1 MRFGLSRFRY
11 FCRLFKGTMTSRQ
24 IRQAFLDHFKKHGH
38 AIVPSAPMVVKDD
51 PTLMFTNAGMNQFK
65 DLFLGNR
72 PAKDKRIA
80 DTQKCL
86 RVSGKHNDLEEVG
99 IDTYHH
105 TMFEMLGNWSFGDY
119 FKKEAIAWAWELLV
133 DTYKVDPANIYVT
146 YFGGDEKDK
155 LPADDETRDLWL
167 KVMPADRILPFSKKD
182 NFWEMGDTGPCGP
195 CTEIHVDVRTDE
207 EKKAKPGR
215 ELVNNDHPQVIEIW
229 NNVFMQFE
237 RKADGSLHT
246 LPAQHVDTG
255 MGFERLCMV
264 LQGKRSNY
272 DTDVFQLLIQA
283 IAKQCG
289 KAYGTVIPGLIRN
302 RENAE
307 GEIPGQAR
315 NDKEGQARNDNAG
328 EKADIAM
335 RVIADHLRAIAFAIA
350 DGQLPS
356 NTGAGYVI
364 RRILRRAV
372 RYGYSFL
379 GFNEAF
385 MYTLVPVLV
394 DQMGDQFPELKK
406 QQDIITNVMHEEEK
420 AFLRTLEQ
428 GTKRIGQVL
437 AEGSGTIPGDKAFE
451 LLDTFG
457 FPIDLTQLIAREQ
470 GREVD
475 MKGFD
480 AELKKQKDRSRAAT
494 AVTTGDWVEL
504 ATGETSFVGYDE
516 LSSDAR
522 ILRYRQV
529 SGKGG
534 DQFQIILDRTPFYA
548 EGGGQVGD
556 QGWLMSGEEKT
567 EVIDTK
573 RENQLIVHFAK
584 RLPADPSAPLKAL
597 VNTRRRALTARNH
610 TATHL
615 LHHVLRSQLGTH
627 VEQKGSLVAP
637 DRLRFDISH
646 FAKVTPEELASIE
659 SAVNAMI
666 TDDIVFEDLRGVP
679 IEEAKAMGAM
689 ALFGEKYGDNV
700 RVVKFGPSVELCG
713 GTHVPRTGVIGPFR
727 IVSEGALAAGIR
739 RIEAVTSAEAERM
752 ISEKLARLDAISALL
767 KNPADVV
774 VAVQKLVEQNA
785 VLTKELEKAA
795 REKVKNLASEL
806 PGKAKANAKGM
817 KVLVERLDLDAQGLK
832 DLGYQ
837 LREQHADLGFI
848 GGSVID
854 GKPLLAVSLGKAFAE
869 ATGLKAVDIIKQIS
883 LSIKGGGG
891 GQPDFATAGG
901 KEPGG
906 MAEAL
911 KKAAELLS

>member
-1 MRFGLSRFRY
+1 ML
-11 FCRLFKGTMTSRQ
+11 TSQQ
-24 IRQAFLDHFKKHGH
+24 IRQKFLDHFAQRGH
-38 AIVPSAPMVVKDD
+38 QIVPSAPMVVKDD

-72 PAKDKRIA
+72 EAKHKRIA

-119 FKKEAIAWAWELLV
+119 FKQEAIAWAWELLV
-133 DTYKVDPANIYVT
+133 DEYKINKEDIYVT
-146 YFGGDEKDK
+146 YFGGDAKDG
-155 LPADDETRDLWL
+155 LPADEETRQLWMQY
-167 KVMPADRILPFSKKD
+167 MPEERILPFSRKD

-195 CTEIHVDVRTDE
+195 CTEIHVDVRTE
-207 EKKAKPGR
+207 AEKAQKPGR

-237 RKADGSLHT
+237 RKADGSLVT

-272 DTDVFQLLIQA
+272 DTDVFQPLIQA
-283 IAKQCG
+283 IAKRCD
-289 KAYGTVIPGLIRN
+289 KAYDGLVTPGLTRS
-302 RENAE
+302 REDS
-307 GEIPGQAR
+307 QWMT
-315 NDKEGQARNDNAG
+315 DV
-328 EKADIAM
+328 AM
-335 RVIADHLRAIAFAIA
+335 RVIADHLRAISFAIA

-379 GFNEAF
+379 RLNEPF
-385 MYTLVPVLV
+385 MFTLVPTLAKE
-394 DQMGDQFPELKK
+394 MGDQFPELRK
-406 QQDIITNVMHEEEK
+406 QQQLIESVMQEEEK

-428 GTKRIGQVL
+428 GTKRIDQAL
-437 AEGSGTIPGDKAFE
+437 TGSKGTLPGERAFE
-451 LLDTFG
+451 LFDTYG

-475 MKGFD
+475 MKGFET
-480 AELKKQKDRSRAAT
+480 ELQKQKERSRAAT
-494 AVTTGDWVEL
+494 AVNTGDWVEL
-504 ATGETSFVGYDE
+504 GKGETEFVGYDE
-516 LSSDAR
+516 LSADAR
-522 ILRYRQV
+522 ILRYRKV

-534 DQFQIILDRTPFYA
+534 DQFQLVLNRTPFYA

-556 QGWLMSGEEKT
+556 QGWLVQGADQV

-573 RENQLIVHFAK
+573 RENQLIVHFTK
-584 RLPADPSAPLKAL
+584 ELPKDVEKPLTAQ
-597 VNTRRRALTARNH
+597 VNTQRRGLTARNH

-615 LHHVLRSQLGTH
+615 LHHALRKHLGTH

-646 FAKVTPEELASIE
+646 FAKVSPEELATIE
-659 SAVNAMI
+659 REVNAMI
-666 TDDIVFEDLRGVP
+666 TDDIVFDDKRNVP
-679 IEEAKAMGAM
+679 IAEAKAMGAM

-727 IVSEGALAAGIR
+727 IVSESALAAGIR
-739 RIEAVTSAEAERM
+739 RIEAITSVEAERM
-752 ISEKLARLDAISALL
+752 INEKLAKLEAIEELL
-767 KNPADVV
+767 KRPADVV
-774 VAVQKLVEQNA
+774 AAVQKLAEQNTA
-785 VLTKELEKAA
+785 LTKELEKAA
-795 REKVKNLASEL
+795 REKVKRYATSI
-806 PGKAKANAKGM
+806 PAKATANSKGV
-817 KVLVERLDLDAQGLK
+817 KVLVEQLDLDAQGLK
-832 DLGYQ
+832 DLGFA
-837 LREQHADLGFI
+837 LREQHSDLALVA
-848 GGSVID
+848 GSVID
-854 GKPLLAVSLGKAFAE
+854 GKPLLAVSLGKSFAE

-883 LSIKGGGG
+883 PAIKGGGG

-906 MAEAL
+906 MADAL
-911 KKAAELLS
+911 RKAAELLG

>member
-1 MRFGLSRFRY
+1 ML
-11 FCRLFKGTMTSRQ
+11 TSRE
-24 IRQAFLDHFKKHGH
+24 IRQKFLDHFAKHGH
-38 AIVPSAPMVVKDD
+38 TIVPSAPMVVKDD

-72 PAKDKRIA
+72 PAQHRRIA

-119 FKKEAIAWAWELLV
+119 FKKEAIQWAWELLA
-133 DTYKVDPANIYVT
+133 DEYKIDKENIYVT

-155 LPADDETRDLWL
+155 LEADEETRQLWL
-167 KVMPADRILPFSKKD
+167 QYLPVERILPFSRKD

-195 CTEIHVDVRTDE
+195 CTEIHIDVRTEE
-207 EKKAKPGR
+207 EKAAKPGR

-272 DTDVFQLLIQA
+272 DTDVFQPLIQA
-283 IAKQCG
+283 IAKKCG
-289 KAYGTVIPGLIRN
+289 KAYGK
-302 RENAE
+302 
-307 GEIPGQAR
+307 
-315 NDKEGQARNDNAG
+315 D
-328 EKADIAM
+328 EKSDIAM
-335 RVIADHLRAIAFAIA
+335 RVIADHLRAISFAIA

-379 GFNEAF
+379 GFNEPF
-385 MYTLVPVLV
+385 MNELVGVLAA
-394 DQMGDQFPELKK
+394 QMGDQFPELKK
-406 QQDIITNVMHEEEK
+406 QQGIIENVMLEEEK

-428 GTKRIGQVL
+428 GTKRIEQVL
-437 AEGSGTIPGDKAFE
+437 GETKGTIPGDKAFE

-457 FPIDLTQLIAREQ
+457 FPIDLTQLMAREQ
-470 GREVD
+470 GRDVD
-475 MKGFD
+475 MTGFEL
-480 AELKKQKDRSRAAT
+480 ELKKQKDRSRAAT
-494 AVTTGDWVEL
+494 AVTTGDWIEVGK
-504 ATGETSFVGYDE
+504 GETTFVGYDE
-516 LSSDAR
+516 LECEAR
-522 ILRYRQV
+522 ILRYRKV

-534 DQFQIILDRTPFYA
+534 DQFQIVLDRTPFYA

-556 QGWLMSGEEKT
+556 QGWLFNGDEKV

-573 RENQLIVHFAK
+573 RENQLIVHFTKAVPK
-584 RLPADPSAPLKAL
+584 ELKATL
-597 VNTRRRALTARNH
+597 VARVAAERRALTQRNH

-615 LHHVLRSQLGTH
+615 LHHVLRKHLGTH

-646 FAKVTPEELASIE
+646 FAKVTSEELATIE
-659 SAVNAMI
+659 REVNAMI
-666 TDDIVFEDLRGVP
+666 ATDSVFEDLRNVP
-679 IEEAKAMGAM
+679 IAEAKAMGAM
-689 ALFGEKYGDNV
+689 ALFGEKYGDSV

-739 RIEAVTSAEAERM
+739 RIEAITSVEAERM
-752 ISEKLARLDAISALL
+752 INEKLAKLEEVSALL
-767 KNPADVV
+767 KNPENLVA
-774 VAVQKLVEQNA
+774 AVQQLIERNSA
-785 VLTKELEKAA
+785 IEKELEKAG
-795 REKVKNLASEL
+795 REKVAALQNSLMGTARTVN
-806 PGKAKANAKGM
+806 GGR
-817 KVLVERLDLDAQGLK
+817 LVTAEVDLDAGNMK
-832 DLGYQ
+832 DLAFR
-837 LREQHADLGFI
+837 LREQHPDLLLVLGARS
-848 GGSVID
+848 GD
-854 GKPLLAVSLGKAFAE
+854 KAQLAVMVGDKLLQEKGLNAVSIVKQLAAE
-869 ATGLKAVDIIKQIS
+869 
-883 LSIKGGGG
+883 IKGGGG
-891 GQPDFATAGG
+891 GQAFFATAGG
-901 KEPGG
+901 KDPAGLDS
-906 MAEAL
+906 AL
-911 KKAAELLS
+911 RKAATLLG

>member
-1 MRFGLSRFRY
+1 
-11 FCRLFKGTMTSRQ
+11 MTSRET
-24 IRQAFLDHFKKHGH
+24 RQAFLDHFAQRGH
-38 AIVPSAPMVVKDD
+38 TIVPSAPMVVKDD

-72 PAKDKRIA
+72 PVKHKRVA

-119 FKKEAIAWAWELLV
+119 FKKEAIQWAWELLV
-133 DTYKVDPANIYVT
+133 DTYRIDPADIYVT
-146 YFGGDEKDK
+146 YFGGDANDK
-155 LPADDETRDLWL
+155 LPADEETRQLWL
-167 KVMPADRILPFSKKD
+167 KYLPEGRVLPFGRKD

-195 CTEIHVDVRTDE
+195 CTEIHVDVRTAE
-207 EKKAKPGR
+207 EKRQRPGH

-237 RKADGSLHT
+237 RKADGSLVT

-272 DTDVFQLLIQA
+272 DTDVFQPLIQA
-283 IAKQCG
+283 LAKLCG
-289 KAYGTVIPGLIRN
+289 KRYGQ
-302 RENAE
+302 E
-307 GEIPGQAR
+307 
-315 NDKEGQARNDNAG
+315 
-328 EKADIAM
+328 EKGDIAM
-335 RVIADHLRAIAFAIA
+335 RVIADHLRAISFAIA

-379 GFNEAF
+379 GLDRPFIHA
-385 MYTLVPVLV
+385 LVAELAE
-394 DQMGDQFPELKK
+394 QMGAQFPELRK
-406 QQDIITNVMHEEEK
+406 QQQLIESVVLEEEK

-428 GTKRIGQVL
+428 GTKRLEQLLKEGRGDL
-437 AEGSGTIPGDKAFE
+437 AGDKAFE
-451 LLDTFG
+451 LFDTYG
-457 FPIDLTQLIAREQ
+457 FPIDLTQLMAREQ
-470 GREVD
+470 GRDVD
-475 MKGFD
+475 MEGFD
-480 AELKKQKDRSRAAT
+480 AELRKQKDRSRAAT

-504 ATGETSFVGYDE
+504 AKGETLFVGYDE
-516 LSSDAR
+516 LSTTAH
-522 ILRYRQV
+522 ILRYRKV

-534 DQFQIILDRTPFYA
+534 DQYQVVLDRTPFYA

-556 QGWLMSGEEKT
+556 QGWLVHGGERIAVT
-567 EVIDTK
+567 DTK
-573 RENQLIVHFAK
+573 KENNLIVHFTK
-584 RLPADPSAPLKAL
+584 ELPQEVGAAFTAEVDAS
-597 VNTRRRALTARNH
+597 RRALTARNH

-615 LHHVLRSQLGTH
+615 LHHALRKHLGTH

-646 FAKVTPEELASIE
+646 FAKVTPEELAAIE
-659 SAVNAMI
+659 REVNDLI
-666 TDDIVFEDLRGVP
+666 GDDLVFEDLRNVP
-679 IEEAKAMGAM
+679 IDEARAMGAM
-689 ALFGEKYGDNV
+689 ALFGEKYGDKV

-727 IVSEGALAAGIR
+727 IVAESALAAGIR
-739 RIEAVTSAEAERM
+739 RIEAITSVEAERM
-752 ISEKLARLDAISALL
+752 IAGKLAKLDAIAALL

-774 VAVQKLVEQNA
+774 AAVEKLVEQNGLLA
-785 VLTKELEKAA
+785 KEVEKAA
-795 REKVKNLASEL
+795 REKVRSLASSI
-806 PGKAKANAKGM
+806 PAKAKANAKGV

-832 DLGYQ
+832 DLGFA
-837 LREQHADLGFI
+837 LREQHSDLALVA
-848 GGSVID
+848 GSVID

-883 LSIKGGGG
+883 PEIKGGGG

-906 MAEAL
+906 MANAL
-911 KKAAELLS
+911 KKAEALLG

>member
-1 MRFGLSRFRY
+1 
-11 FCRLFKGTMTSRQ
+11 MTSRE
-24 IRQAFLDHFKKHGH
+24 IRQKFLDHFAKRGH
-38 AIVPSAPMVVKDD
+38 TIVPSAPMVVKDD

-119 FKKEAIAWAWELLV
+119 FKKEAIQWAWELLA
-133 DTYKVDPANIYVT
+133 DEYKIDKENIYVT
-146 YFGGDEKDK
+146 YFGGDAADK
-155 LPADDETRDLWL
+155 LEADEETRQLWL
-167 KVMPADRILPFSKKD
+167 QYLPAERILPFSRKD

-195 CTEIHVDVRTDE
+195 CTEIHVDVRTAE

-215 ELVNNDHPQVIEIW
+215 DLVNNDHPQVIEIW

-237 RKADGSLHT
+237 RKADGSLLT

-272 DTDVFQLLIQA
+272 DTDVFQPLIQT
-283 IAKQCG
+283 ISKQCG
-289 KAYGTVIPGLIRN
+289 KKYGETLDQVHV
-302 RENAE
+302 
-307 GEIPGQAR
+307 
-315 NDKEGQARNDNAG
+315 DNSG
-328 EKADIAM
+328 VKADIAM
-335 RVIADHLRAIAFAIA
+335 RVIADHVRAIAFAIA

-379 GFNEAF
+379 GFNEPF
-385 MYTLVPVLV
+385 MHGLVATLVS
-394 DQMGDQFPELKK
+394 QMGDQFPELKK
-406 QQDIITNVMHEEEK
+406 QQGIIENVMLEEEK

-428 GTKRIGQVL
+428 GTKRLEQAL
-437 AEGSGTIPGDKAFE
+437 SESKGTIPGDKAFE
-451 LLDTFG
+451 LFDTFG
-457 FPIDLTQLIAREQ
+457 FPIDLTQLMAREQ
-470 GREVD
+470 GRDVD
-475 MKGFD
+475 MKGFE
-480 AELKKQKDRSRAAT
+480 AELQKQKDRSRAAT
-494 AVTTGDWVEL
+494 TVTTGDWVDL
-504 ATGETSFVGYDE
+504 AKGETTFVGYDE
-516 LSSDAR
+516 LSSPAR
-522 ILRYRQV
+522 ILRYRKV

-534 DQFQIILDRTPFYA
+534 DQYQIVLDRTPFYA

-556 QGWLMSGEEKT
+556 QGWLINGDDKV

-573 RENQLIVHFAK
+573 RENQLIVHFT
-584 RLPADPSAPLKAL
+584 KAL
-597 VNTRRRALTARNH
+597 PKDVNASFSAQVDAPRRNLTARNH

-615 LHHVLRSQLGTH
+615 LHHVLRKQLGTH

-646 FAKVTPEELASIE
+646 FAKVTPEELAVIE
-659 SAVNAMI
+659 REVNAMI
-666 TDDIVFEDLRGVP
+666 TEDIVFDDRRNVP
-679 IEEAKAMGAM
+679 ITEAKAMGAM
-689 ALFGEKYGDNV
+689 ALFGEKYGDSV

-727 IVSEGALAAGIR
+727 IVSESALAAGIR
-739 RIEAVTSAEAERM
+739 RIEAITSVEAERM
-752 ISEKLARLDAISALL
+752 INEKLAKLDSINALL
-767 KNPADVV
+767 KHPADIVH
-774 VAVQKLVEQNA
+774 AVEKLLEQNA
-785 VLTKELEKAA
+785 ALGKEMEKAGKE
-795 REKVKNLASEL
+795 RVRGYASSL
-806 PGKAKANAKGM
+806 PAKAKANGKGL
-817 KVLVERLDLDAQGLK
+817 KFLVQQIDLDAQSLK
-832 DLGYQ
+832 DLGYA
-837 LREQHADLGFI
+837 LREQHSDLAFVV
-848 GGSVID
+848 GSVID
-854 GKPLLAVSLGKAFAE
+854 GKPLLAVSLGKAFAD

-883 LSIKGGGG
+883 PEIKGGGG
-891 GQPDFATAGG
+891 GQPDYATAGG

-906 MAEAL
+906 MASAL
-911 KKAAELLS
+911 KKAEEILS

>member
-1 MRFGLSRFRY
+1 ML
-11 FCRLFKGTMTSRQ
+11 TSQQ
-24 IRQAFLDHFKKHGH
+24 IRQRFLDHFAQRGH
-38 AIVPSAPMVVKDD
+38 TIVPSAPMVIKDD

-72 PAKDKRIA
+72 EAKHKRIA

-119 FKKEAIAWAWELLV
+119 FKKEAIQWAWELVV
-133 DTYKVDPANIYVT
+133 DNYGINKEDIYVT
-146 YFGGDEKDK
+146 YFGGDSTDG
-155 LPADDETRDLWL
+155 LPADDETRELW
-167 KVMPADRILPFSKKD
+167 KQFMPEERILPFSRKD
-182 NFWEMGDTGPCGP
+182 NFWEMGGTGPCGP
-195 CTEIHVDVRTDE
+195 CTEIHVDVRTAE
-207 EKKAKPGR
+207 EKAQKPGR

-237 RKADGSLHT
+237 RKADSSLVT

-272 DTDVFQLLIQA
+272 DTDVFQPLIQA
-283 IAKQCG
+283 IAKRCG
-289 KAYGTVIPGLIRN
+289 REYGQDPGS
-302 RENAE
+302 
-307 GEIPGQAR
+307 GP
-315 NDKEGQARNDNAG
+315 G

-335 RVIADHLRAIAFAIA
+335 RVIADHLRAISFAIA

-379 GFNEAF
+379 GFNEPF
-385 MYTLVPVLV
+385 MHEIVPVMV
-394 DQMGDQFPELKK
+394 AQMGDQFPELVRNA
-406 QQDIITNVMHEEEK
+406 DLIGGTVYEEERS
-420 AFLRTLEQ
+420 FLRTLGQ
-428 GTKRIGQVL
+428 GTRRLEALFNEANGPL
-437 AEGSGTIPGDKAFE
+437 DGAKAFE
-451 LLDTFG
+451 LFDTYG

-475 MKGFD
+475 MVGFQEELQKQKERSRSASAVAAGD
-480 AELKKQKDRSRAAT
+480 WIELKQGQT
-494 AVTTGDWVEL
+494 E
-504 ATGETSFVGYDE
+504 FVGYDE
-516 LSSDAR
+516 LECEAEV
-522 ILRYRQV
+522 LRYRKMT
-529 SGKGG
+529 GKDGEY
-534 DQFQIILDRTPFYA
+534 FQLVLSRTPFYA

-556 QGWLMSGEEKT
+556 TGLLWQGNEATS
-567 EVIDTK
+567 VYDTK
-573 RENQLIVHFAK
+573 RENQLIVHFIK
-584 RLPADPSAPLKAL
+584 KLLPDMAAPLRAEVHKD
-597 VNTRRRALTARNH
+597 RRGLTARNH

-615 LHHVLRSQLGTH
+615 LHHALRKHLGTH

-646 FAKVTPEELASIE
+646 FAKVTPEELATIE
-659 SAVNAMI
+659 REVNAMI
-666 TDDIVFEDLRGVP
+666 TDDIVFEDKRNVP
-679 IEEAKAMGAM
+679 IAEAKAMGAM

-700 RVVKFGPSVELCG
+700 RVVKFGPSIELCG

-727 IVSEGALAAGIR
+727 IVSESALAAGIR
-739 RIEAVTSAEAERM
+739 RIEAITSVEAERM
-752 ISEKLARLDAISALL
+752 INGKLAKLEAIEALL

-774 VAVQKLVEQNA
+774 AAVQKLAEQNA
-785 VLTKELEKAA
+785 ALTKELEKAA
-795 REKVKNLASEL
+795 REKVKRYATSI
-806 PGKAKANAKGM
+806 PAKATANSKGV
-817 KVLVERLDLDAQGLK
+817 KVLVEQIDLDAQGLK
-832 DLGYQ
+832 DLGFA
-837 LREQHADLGFI
+837 LREQHADLAFVAGA
-848 GGSVID
+848 VID
-854 GKPLLAVSLGKAFAE
+854 GKPLLAVSLGKQALE
-869 ATGLKAVDIIKQIS
+869 ATGLKAVDIIKQIGP
-883 LSIKGGGG
+883 LIKGGGG

-911 KKAAELLS
+911 KKAAELLA

>member
-1 MRFGLSRFRY
+1 ML
-11 FCRLFKGTMTSRQ
+11 TSRE
-24 IRQAFLDHFKKHGH
+24 IRQKFLDHFAKHGH
-38 AIVPSAPMVVKDD
+38 TIVPSAPMVVKDD

-72 PAKDKRIA
+72 EAKHKRIA

-119 FKKEAIAWAWELLV
+119 FKKEAIEWAWELLTEV
-133 DTYKVDPANIYVT
+133 YGIDKNTIYVT

-155 LPADDETRDLWL
+155 LPADNETRDLW
-167 KVMPADRILPFSKKD
+167 KQFMPEERILPFSRKD

-195 CTEIHVDVRTDE
+195 CTEIHVDVRTAE
-207 EKKAKPGR
+207 EKAQKPGR

-237 RKADGSLHT
+237 RKADGSLVE

-272 DTDVFQLLIQA
+272 DTDVFQPLIQA
-283 IAKQCG
+283 IAKRCG
-289 KAYGTVIPGLIRN
+289 KEYGK
-302 RENAE
+302 AE
-307 GEIPGQAR
+307 R
-315 NDKEGQARNDNAG
+315 
-328 EKADIAM
+328 ADIAM
-335 RVIADHLRAIAFAIA
+335 RVIADHLRAISFAIA

-379 GFNEAF
+379 GFNEPF
-385 MYTLVPVLV
+385 MFELVATLAKE
-394 DQMGDQFPELKK
+394 MGDQFPELRK
-406 QQDIITNVMHEEEK
+406 QQQLIESVMQEEEK

-428 GTKRIGQVL
+428 GTKRLEQALSESKGTL
-437 AEGSGTIPGDKAFE
+437 AGERAFE
-451 LLDTFG
+451 LFDTYG
-457 FPIDLTQLIAREQ
+457 FPIDLTQLMAREQ
-470 GREVD
+470 KMDVD
-475 MKGFD
+475 MKGFES
-480 AELKKQKDRSRAAT
+480 ELQKQKERSRAAT

-504 ATGETSFVGYDE
+504 DKGETAFIGYDE
-516 LSSDAR
+516 LSTKAR
-522 ILRYRQV
+522 ILRYRKV

-534 DQFQIILDRTPFYA
+534 DQFQLVLDRTPFYA
-548 EGGGQVGD
+548 EGGGQIGD
-556 QGWLMSGEEKT
+556 QGWLIQGADQV
-567 EVIDTK
+567 EVVDTK
-573 RENQLIVHFAK
+573 RENQLIVHFTKELPKDVAK
-584 RLPADPSAPLKAL
+584 PITAQ
-597 VNTRRRALTARNH
+597 VNTQRRGLTARNH

-615 LHHVLRSQLGTH
+615 LHHALRKHLGTH

-646 FAKVTPEELASIE
+646 FSKVTPEELATIE
-659 SAVNAMI
+659 REVNAMI
-666 TDDIVFEDLRGVP
+666 TDDIVFEDKRNVP
-679 IEEAKAMGAM
+679 IAEAKAMGAM

-700 RVVKFGPSVELCG
+700 RVVKFGPSIELCG

-727 IVSEGALAAGIR
+727 IVSDSALAAGIR
-739 RIEAVTSAEAERM
+739 RIEAITSVEAERM
-752 ISEKLARLDAISALL
+752 INEKLTKLEAIGALL
-767 KNPADVV
+767 KNPTDVV
-774 VAVQKLVEQNA
+774 AAVEKLIEQNNA
-785 VLTKELEKAA
+785 LGKEAERAAKERVKGLAAAIPSKAT
-795 REKVKNLASEL
+795 
-806 PGKAKANAKGM
+806 ANAKGV

-832 DLGYQ
+832 DLGYA
-837 LREQHADLGFI
+837 LREQHADLALVA
-848 GGSVID
+848 GSVID
-854 GKPLLAVSLGKAFAE
+854 GKPLLAVSLGKQVIE

-883 LSIKGGGG
+883 PEIKGGGG

-906 MAEAL
+906 MANAL
-911 KKAAELLS
+911 DKAKALLA

>member
-1 MRFGLSRFRY
+1 ML
-11 FCRLFKGTMTSRQ
+11 TSQQ
-24 IRQAFLDHFKKHGH
+24 IRQKFLDHFARHGH

-72 PAKDKRIA
+72 EAKHKRIA

-119 FKKEAIAWAWELLV
+119 FKKEAIQWAWELLV
-133 DTYKVDPANIYVT
+133 DEYRIDTADIYVT
-146 YFGGDEKDK
+146 YFGGDEKDG
-155 LPADDETRDLWL
+155 LPADEETRELWKQYL
-167 KVMPADRILPFSKKD
+167 PADRILPFSRKD

-195 CTEIHVDVRTDE
+195 CTEIHVDVRTAG
-207 EKKAKPGR
+207 EKARKPGR

-237 RKADGSLHT
+237 RKADGSLVT

-272 DTDVFQLLIQA
+272 DTDVFQPLIQEL
-283 IAKQCG
+283 AKRCG
-289 KAYGTVIPGLIRN
+289 REYG
-302 RENAE
+302 
-307 GEIPGQAR
+307 
-315 NDKEGQARNDNAG
+315 KE

-335 RVIADHLRAIAFAIA
+335 RVIADHLRAISFAIA

-379 GFNEAF
+379 GFNAPF
-385 MYTLVPVLV
+385 MHELVPVLV
-394 DQMGDQFPELKK
+394 AQMGDQFPELKK
-406 QQDIITNVMHEEEK
+406 QHDIVKNVMLEEEK

-428 GTKRIGQVL
+428 GTKRLEQAL
-437 AEGSGTIPGDKAFE
+437 AESKGMLAGDRAFE
-451 LLDTFG
+451 LFDTYG
-457 FPIDLTQLIAREQ
+457 FPIDLTQLMAREQ
-470 GREVD
+470 KMDVD
-475 MKGFD
+475 MKGFET
-480 AELKKQKDRSRAAT
+480 ELQKQKERSRAAT
-494 AVTTGDWVEL
+494 AITTGDWVEL
-504 ATGETSFVGYDE
+504 GKGETAFIGYDE
-516 LSSDAR
+516 LCTEAR
-522 ILRYRQV
+522 ILRYRKV

-534 DQFQIILDRTPFYA
+534 DQFQLVLDRTPFYA
-548 EGGGQVGD
+548 EGGGQMGD
-556 QGWLMSGEEKT
+556 QGWLIQDADQV

-573 RENQLIVHFAK
+573 RENQLIVHFTK
-584 RLPADPSAPLKAL
+584 ELPKDVSKPLTAQ
-597 VNTRRRALTARNH
+597 VNTQRRGLTARNH

-615 LHHVLRSQLGTH
+615 LHHALRRHLGTH

-646 FAKVTPEELASIE
+646 FAKVTPEELATIE
-659 SAVNAMI
+659 REVNAMI
-666 TDDIVFEDLRGVP
+666 TDDIVFEDKRNVP
-679 IEEAKAMGAM
+679 IAEAKAMGAM

-700 RVVKFGPSVELCG
+700 RVVKFGPSIELCG

-727 IVSEGALAAGIR
+727 IVSESALAAGIR
-739 RIEAVTSAEAERM
+739 RIEAITSMEAERM
-752 ISEKLARLDAISALL
+752 INEKLAKLEAIEALL

-774 VAVQKLVEQNA
+774 AAVQKLAEHNA
-785 VLTKELEKAA
+785 SLTKELEKAA
-795 REKVKNLASEL
+795 REKVKRYAAAI
-806 PGKAKANAKGM
+806 PAKATANSKGV
-817 KVLVERLDLDAQGLK
+817 KVLVEQLDLDAQGLK
-832 DLGYQ
+832 DLGFT
-837 LREQHADLGFI
+837 LREQHADLAFVAGA
-848 GGSVID
+848 VID
-854 GKPLLAVSLGKAFAE
+854 GKPLLAVSLGKQVLE
-869 ATGLKAVDIIKQIS
+869 ATGLKAVDIIKQIGP
-883 LSIKGGGG
+883 LIKGGGG

-906 MAEAL
+906 MADAL
-911 KKAAELLS
+911 KKAAEMLG

>member
-1 MRFGLSRFRY
+1 
-11 FCRLFKGTMTSRQ
+11 MTSRE
-24 IRQAFLDHFKKHGH
+24 IRQKFLDHFAKRGH
-38 AIVPSAPMVVKDD
+38 TIVPSAPMVVKDD

-72 PAKDKRIA
+72 PARDKRIA

-119 FKKEAIAWAWELLV
+119 FKKEAIQWAWELLA
-133 DTYKVDPANIYVT
+133 DEYKIDKENIYVT

-155 LPADDETRDLWL
+155 LPADTETRDLWKQYL
-167 KVMPADRILPFSKKD
+167 PEDRILPFSRKD

-195 CTEIHVDVRTDE
+195 CTEIHVDVRSAE
-207 EKKAKPGR
+207 EKKHKPGR
-215 ELVNNDHPQVIEIW
+215 DLVNNDHPQVIEIW

-272 DTDVFQLLIQA
+272 DTDVFQPLIQA

-289 KAYGTVIPGLIRN
+289 KKYG
-302 RENAE
+302 AE
-307 GEIPGQAR
+307 
-315 NDKEGQARNDNAG
+315 
-328 EKADIAM
+328 EKQDIAM
-335 RVIADHLRAIAFAIA
+335 RVIADHLRAISFAIA

-379 GFNEAF
+379 GFNEPF
-385 MYTLVPVLV
+385 MHTLVATLANE
-394 DQMGDQFPELKK
+394 MGDQFPELKK
-406 QQDIITNVMHEEEK
+406 QQGIIENVMHEEEK

-428 GTKRIGQVL
+428 GTKRLEQAL
-437 AEGSGTIPGDKAFE
+437 TESKGTIPGDKAFE
-451 LLDTFG
+451 LFDTFG
-457 FPIDLTQLIAREQ
+457 FPIDLTQLMAREQ
-470 GREVD
+470 SREVD
-475 MKGFD
+475 MRGFD
-480 AELKKQKDRSRAAT
+480 AELQKQKERSRAAT
-494 AVTTGDWVEL
+494 TVTTGDWTEL
-504 ATGETSFVGYDE
+504 GKGETTFVGYDE
-516 LSSDAR
+516 LSSPSR
-522 ILRYRQV
+522 ILRYRKV

-534 DQFQIILDRTPFYA
+534 DQFQLVLDRTPFYA

-556 QGWLMSGEEKT
+556 QGWLINGDDRV

-584 RLPADPSAPLKAL
+584 TVPKD
-597 VNTRRRALTARNH
+597 VNASFVAQVDASRRNLTARNH

-615 LHHVLRSQLGTH
+615 LHHVLRKNLGTH

-646 FAKVTPEELASIE
+646 FAKVTPEELATIE
-659 SAVNAMI
+659 RDVNAMI
-666 TDDIVFEDLRGVP
+666 TEDIVFDDRRNVP
-679 IEEAKAMGAM
+679 IAEAKAMGAM
-689 ALFGEKYGDNV
+689 ALFGEKYGDSV

-727 IVSEGALAAGIR
+727 IVSESALAAGIR
-739 RIEAVTSAEAERM
+739 RIEAITSVEAERM
-752 ISEKLARLDAISALL
+752 INEKLAKLDAINVLL
-767 KNPADVV
+767 KNPADIVQ
-774 VAVQKLVEQNA
+774 AVEKLLDQNSE
-785 VLTKELEKAA
+785 LGKEMEKAGKERVRGYANSLPAKA
-795 REKVKNLASEL
+795 R
-806 PGKAKANAKGM
+806 ANAKGM
-817 KVLVERLDLDAQGLK
+817 KMLVQQIDLDAQSLK
-832 DLGYQ
+832 DLGYA
-837 LREQHADLGFI
+837 LREQHSDLAFVA
-848 GGSVID
+848 GSVID
-854 GKPLLAVSLGKAFAE
+854 GKPLLAVSLGKAFAD
-869 ATGLKAVDIIKQIS
+869 ATGLKAMDIIKQIS
-883 LSIKGGGG
+883 PEIKGGGG
-891 GQPDFATAGG
+891 GQPDYATAGG

-906 MAEAL
+906 MASAL
-911 KKAAELLS
+911 KKAEEILS

>member
-1 MRFGLSRFRY
+1 ML
-11 FCRLFKGTMTSRQ
+11 TSQQ
-24 IRQAFLDHFKKHGH
+24 IRQKFLDHFAKHGH

-119 FKKEAIAWAWELLV
+119 FKKEAIEWAWELLTEV
-133 DTYKVDPANIYVT
+133 YGIDKANIYVT

-155 LPADDETRDLWL
+155 LPADNETRDLWL
-167 KVMPADRILPFSKKD
+167 QFMPAERILPFSRKD

-195 CTEIHVDVRTDE
+195 CTEIHVDVRTAE
-207 EKKAKPGR
+207 EKAQKPGR

-237 RKADGSLHT
+237 RKADGSLVT

-272 DTDVFQLLIQA
+272 DTDVFQPLIQA
-283 IAKQCG
+283 IAKRCG
-289 KAYGTVIPGLIRN
+289 KVYG
-302 RENAE
+302 
-307 GEIPGQAR
+307 
-315 NDKEGQARNDNAG
+315 KE

-335 RVIADHLRAIAFAIA
+335 RVIADHLRAISFAIA

-379 GFNEAF
+379 GFNEPF
-385 MYTLVPVLV
+385 MFELVATLAQ
-394 DQMGDQFPELKK
+394 QMGDQFPELRK
-406 QQDIITNVMHEEEK
+406 QLQLIESVMQEEEK

-428 GTKRIGQVL
+428 GTKRLEQAL
-437 AEGSGTIPGDKAFE
+437 AESKGTLAGDRAFE
-451 LLDTFG
+451 LFDTYG
-457 FPIDLTQLIAREQ
+457 FPIDLTQLMAREQ
-470 GREVD
+470 KMDVD
-475 MKGFD
+475 MKGFE
-480 AELKKQKDRSRAAT
+480 AELQKQKERSRAAT

-504 ATGETSFVGYDE
+504 GKGETAFVGYDE
-516 LSSDAR
+516 LSTEAR
-522 ILRYRQV
+522 ILRYRKV

-534 DQFQIILDRTPFYA
+534 DQFQLVLDRTPFYA

-556 QGWLMSGEEKT
+556 QGWLVQGADQV

-573 RENQLIVHFAK
+573 RENQLIVHFTK
-584 RLPADPSAPLKAL
+584 ELPKDVSKPLTAQ
-597 VNTRRRALTARNH
+597 VNTQRRGLTARNH

-615 LHHVLRSQLGTH
+615 LHHALRKHLGTH

-646 FAKVTPEELASIE
+646 FAKVTPEELATIE
-659 SAVNAMI
+659 REVNAMI
-666 TDDIVFEDLRGVP
+666 TDDIVFEDKRNVP
-679 IEEAKAMGAM
+679 IAEAKTMGAM

-713 GTHVPRTGVIGPFR
+713 GTHVPRTGTIGPFR
-727 IVSEGALAAGIR
+727 IVSESALAAGIR
-739 RIEAVTSAEAERM
+739 RIEAITSVEAERM
-752 ISEKLARLDAISALL
+752 INEKLAKLDALNALL
-767 KNPADVV
+767 KNPADIVQ
-774 VAVQKLVEQNA
+774 AVEKLMEQHTA
-785 VLTKELEKAA
+785 MGKELEKFAK
-795 REKVKNLASEL
+795 EKVKALAASL
-806 PGKAKANAKGM
+806 PENAKVNG
-817 KVLVERLDLDAQGLK
+817 KGVKFLVERLDLDAQSLK

-837 LREQHADLGFI
+837 LREQHPDLGFI
-848 GGSVID
+848 AGSVLD
-854 GKPLLAVSLGKAFAE
+854 GKPMLAVSLGKTFME
-869 ATGLKAVDIIKQIS
+869 ASGLKAGELIKV
-883 LSIKGGGG
+883 LGPLIKGGGG

-906 MAEAL
+906 MADAL
-911 KKAAELLS
+911 KKAADLLG

>member
-1 MRFGLSRFRY
+1 ML
-11 FCRLFKGTMTSRQ
+11 TSQQ
-24 IRQAFLDHFKKHGH
+24 IRQKFLDHFAKHGH
-38 AIVPSAPMVVKDD
+38 TIVPSAPMVVKDD

-72 PAKDKRIA
+72 PAQHKRIA

-119 FKKEAIAWAWELLV
+119 FKKEAIAWAWELLTEV
-133 DTYKVDPANIYVT
+133 YGIDKNSIYVT
-146 YFGGDEKDK
+146 YFGGDDKDK

-167 KVMPADRILPFSKKD
+167 QFMPADRILPFSRKD

-195 CTEIHVDVRTDE
+195 CTEIHVDVRTAE
-207 EKKAKPGR
+207 EKAQKPGR

-237 RKADGSLHT
+237 RKADGSLVT

-272 DTDVFQLLIQA
+272 DTDVFQPLIQVL
-283 IAKQCG
+283 AKKCG
-289 KAYGTVIPGLIRN
+289 KTYG
-302 RENAE
+302 
-307 GEIPGQAR
+307 
-315 NDKEGQARNDNAG
+315 KE

-335 RVIADHLRAIAFAIA
+335 RVIADHLRAISFAIA

-379 GFNEAF
+379 GFNEPF
-385 MYTLVPVLV
+385 MYTLVPVLAA
-394 DQMGDQFPELKK
+394 QMGDQFPELKK
-406 QQDIITNVMHEEEK
+406 QQGIIENVMLEEEK

-428 GTKRIGQVL
+428 GTKRIEGAL
-437 AEGSGTIPGDKAFE
+437 AESKGTLPGDRAFE
-451 LLDTFG
+451 LFDTFG

-475 MKGFD
+475 MVGFE
-480 AELKKQKDRSRAAT
+480 AELQKQKERSRAAT
-494 AVTTGDWVEL
+494 AVTTGDWTEL
-504 ATGETSFVGYDE
+504 GTGETTFVGYDE
-516 LSSDAR
+516 LSSAAH
-522 ILRYRQV
+522 ILRYRKV

-534 DQFQIILDRTPFYA
+534 DQYQIVLDRTPFYA

-556 QGWLMSGEEKT
+556 QGWLINGEEKI
-567 EVIDTK
+567 EVVDTK
-573 RENQLIVHFAK
+573 RENQLVVHFT
-584 RLPADPSAPLKAL
+584 KAL
-597 VNTRRRALTARNH
+597 PKNVKASFTAQVDGQRRALTQRNH

-615 LHHVLRSQLGTH
+615 LHHVLRKHLGTH

-646 FAKVTPEELASIE
+646 FAKVTAEELGRVE
-659 SAVNAMI
+659 HDVNAMI
-666 TDDIVFEDLRGVP
+666 ADDIRFEDLRNVP

-689 ALFGEKYGDNV
+689 ALFGEKYGESV

-713 GTHVPRTGVIGPFR
+713 GTHVPRTGTIGPFR
-727 IVSEGALAAGIR
+727 IVSESALAAGIR
-739 RIEAVTSAEAERM
+739 RIEAITSEEAERM
-752 ISEKLARLDAISALL
+752 INEKLAKLDAINTLL

-774 VAVQKLVEQNA
+774 AAVEKLVEQNTA
-785 VLTKELEKAA
+785 LGKEVEKAA
-795 REKVKNLASEL
+795 KERVRGYAASL
-806 PGKAKANAKGM
+806 PAKAKANSKGV
-817 KVLVERLDLDAQGLK
+817 KVLVERLDLDAQSLK
-832 DLGYQ
+832 DLGFA
-837 LREQHADLGFI
+837 LREQHADLAFVA
-848 GGSVID
+848 GSVID
-854 GKPLLAVSLGKAFAE
+854 GKPMLAVSLGKAFSD

-883 LSIKGGGG
+883 PDIKGGGG

-906 MAEAL
+906 MANAL
-911 KKAAELLS
+911 QKAESLLG